1 MDADE
6 KAELRAVSERLKRA
20 VRAAGGNATVAKAA
34 GVPLS
39 TLNKY
44 LDDNPF
50 DPKFTKIARVA
61 VVCGVSLDHLWS
73 GTVSSPP
80 EGEFTLIPKL
90 DVRASAGPGSLDAYP
105 HDQEREMIAFRTEW
119 LRRIGVQ
126 PKKAELLVAD
136 NDSMEPTIKHG
147 DIMLV
152 DRGIDRI
159 IDEGIYIV
167 VLAGFVLVKRVQIRR
182 DGTVVLKS
190 DNPNYDSED
199 VPPAEQAELII
210 SGRVKWVAR
219 TF

>member
-1 MDADE
+1 MCWLE
-6 KAELRAVSERLKRA
+6 WRPEVSRETDL
-20 VRAAGGNATVAKAA
+20 
-34 GVPLS
+34 PLS
-39 TLNKY
+39 WLATG
-44 LDDNPF
+44 
-50 DPKFTKIARVA
+50 R
-61 VVCGVSLDHLWS
+61 
-73 GTVSSPP
+73 P
-80 EGEFTLIPKL
+80 EGAIGGDFTLIQKL
-90 DVRASAGPGSLDAYP
+90 DVRASAGPGSLAAYP
-105 HDQEREMIAFRTEW
+105 HDEDQELIAFRTEW

-126 PKKAELLVAD
+126 PKNAELLVAD

-159 IDEGIYIV
+159 VDEGIYIV

-190 DNPNYDSED
+190 DNPKYDPEE